1 MTLPIKSSPSKVIFL
16 DIDGVLQGGR
26 QDRFAHKE
34 DGSFD
39 RIVKEARERFAY
51 IDQTFDYMFEHSA
64 FVYDLLATV
73 YDWEKPA
80 VSRYKKLL
88 TDHDDAG
95 IVMSSSWRRMG
106 AQAIT
111 LFLSLHG
118 IENRLSG
125 ATLVDYRY
133 YDREKEKLYSE
144 YDRPKDKFLDDFQDS
159 LEQILNLSYVE
170 IRAAEIYS
178 YLLTHPEIESF
189 VVIDDI
195 DLSKYFT
202 KNAVVTGHI
211 FTEEDYVKARSI
223 LDKPADLSLLEKI
236 PEDLRKQ
243 AKTMQDLSDQVF
255 W

>member
-26 QDRFAHKE
+26 QDRFDHKE

-39 RIVKEARERFAY
+39 RIVKESRERFAY

-73 YDWEKPA
+73 YDWEEPA
-80 VSRYKKLL
+80 VNRLKQLL

-111 LFLSLHG
+111 LLLSLHG

-125 ATLVDYRY
+125 ATLVGYR
-133 YDREKEKLYSE
+133 
-144 YDRPKDKFLDDFQDS
+144 
-159 LEQILNLSYVE
+159 
-170 IRAAEIYS
+170 
-178 YLLTHPEIESF
+178 
-189 VVIDDI
+189 
-195 DLSKYFT
+195 
-202 KNAVVTGHI
+202 
-211 FTEEDYVKARSI
+211 
-223 LDKPADLSLLEKI
+223 
-236 PEDLRKQ
+236 
-243 AKTMQDLSDQVF
+243 
-255 W
+255 